1 MKDYPRPRVLALPGG
16 TVLNQIVSPRAVEVL
31 EGLGEVEW
39 NRTGRN
45 LTREEVLERIPGC
58 AAVLTT
64 WEAPIFD
71 EELLDT
77 APDLR
82 IIGHAAGSIKSFIP
96 GAVFERGIAVTHG
109 AIVLADSVAEWTL
122 TMMLMAL
129 RKVHAVDRA
138 MQSGD
143 PWPDYK
149 SWAPRELFRKRVGI
163 IGASMAGRKVI
174 ELLGP
179 FMADVVIY
187 DPYLTD
193 RQAAELGA
201 RKLDLGELMSTSD
214 VVSNHAPTTDET
226 DGMVAAGH
234 FRSMKDG
241 AVFVNTAR
249 AASVDYDALLKELRT
264 GRIAAALDVF
274 PLPEPL
280 AEDSPLRTLPNVI
293 LSPHVAGFS
302 VESRLRLGETI
313 AEEFV
318 RFFAGQPLKHGVT
331 AEMLET
337 MA

>member
-1 MKDYPRPRVLALPGG
+1 MKDYQGPRVLALPGG
-16 TVLNQIVSPRAVEVL
+16 TVLKQIVSPRAVEVL
-31 EGLGEVEW
+31 EELGEVEW

-71 EELLDT
+71 EELLDA
-77 APDLR
+77 APNLR
-82 IIGHAAGSIKSFIP
+82 IIGHAAGSIKNFIP
-96 GAVFERGIAVTHG
+96 RTVFERGIAVTHG

-122 TMMLMAL
+122 TMILMAL
-129 RKVHAVDRA
+129 RKVHVVDRA
-138 MQSGD
+138 LQADD
-143 PWPDYK
+143 PWPDYR
-149 SWAPRELFRKRVGI
+149 SWAPRELFHKRVGI
-163 IGASMAGRKVI
+163 IGASMVGRKVI
-174 ELLGP
+174 ELLEP
-179 FMADVVIY
+179 FMTDVVIY

-193 RQAAELGA
+193 QHAAELGA
-201 RKLDLGELMSTSD
+201 RKLDLDELMSTSD
-214 VVSNHAPTTDET
+214 VITNHAPTTDET
-226 DGMVAAGH
+226 DGMVEASH
-234 FRSMKDG
+234 WRSMKSG

-249 AASVDYDALLKELRT
+249 AASVDYDALLKVLQT
-264 GRIAAALDVF
+264 GRITAALDVF

-280 AEDSPLRTLPNVI
+280 AEDSPFRVLPNVI

-318 RFFAGQPLKHGVT
+318 RFFAGQPLRYGVT
-331 AEMLET
+331 ADMLKT